1 MILPAYFPISDLESS
16 FSIIVNYNHYYTYE
30 YYIFMAKKEMYPIER
45 KMDEDNLNRLIRS
58 VERSAK
64 VLKRLLFLS
73 TDTVVILF
81 KKLQGE

>member
-1 MILPAYFPISDLESS
+1 
-16 FSIIVNYNHYYTYE
+16 
-30 YYIFMAKKEMYPIER
+30 MAKKEMYPIER